1 MTSMTDSSI
10 IFLILFSLSPLI
22 HASEFDE
29 DSWGASAST
38 QTPIARSRIEV
49 IAAGTTSGTQLGV
62 NYVLTSKLLIG
73 IFSQKKN
80 HLKYSEGGDLDAGQY
95 YKTTSGF
102 SGQALLLTAKY
113 YLSQDGIS
121 KRGWFTSG
129 YLGRSWGK
137 YELSQE
143 RYERDNGFIGNQ
155 FFGIDKKLAESDSN
169 FKSADTEILRAGVG
183 YTIPWTDGNL
193 LKGVSVQIQAGAELN
208 SLPNNQRLSNKFG
221 TQDVGNDAK
230 KTIFAE
236 IALGA
241 YF

>member
-1 MTSMTDSSI
+1 MTSMPHSSLV
-10 IFLILFSLSPLI
+10 FLILLSLTLLTQ
-22 HASEFDE
+22 ASEFDE
-29 DSWGASAST
+29 DSTVASASI
-38 QTPIARSRIEV
+38 QSPIARSRIEI

-62 NYVLTSKLLIG
+62 NYVLTPKFLIG
-73 IFSQKKN
+73 IFSQKIN
-80 HLKYSEGGDLDAGQY
+80 QLKYSEGGDLDAGQY

-113 YLSQDGIS
+113 FLSEDGIT

-155 FFGIDKKLAESDSN
+155 FFGIDKKLAESDSH
-169 FKSADTEILRAGVG
+169 FKSADTEILRAGFG
-183 YTIPWTDGNL
+183 YAIPWTDGNL

-208 SLPNNQRLSNKFG
+208 ALSESQRLSNKFG
-221 TQDVGNDAK
+221 TQDVGTDAK
-230 KTIFAE
+230 KTLFAE